1 MFIYVQSQC
10 VIACVPTLVNALLSI
25 CIPNCVNR
33 NIDWIQRASDI
44 SGGKSSYTD
53 WEKTWYLVAV
63 RDVQYVSK
71 I

>member
-33 NIDWIQRASDI
+33 NIVWIQRASDI

-53 WEKTWYLVAV
+53 WKTLGILLQSGMY
-63 RDVQYVSK
+63 SM
-71 I
+71 